1 MSVGLQKKNKHTSV
15 KKTKENKDFLS
26 EVINENFSHVID
38 NGIFPDQCKK
48 ADIKPIFK
56 DNLPSNK
63 VFDL

>member
-15 KKTKENKDFLS
+15 KKLKENKDFLS
-26 EVINENFSHVID
+26 EVINENYSHAID
-38 NGIFPDQCKK
+38 NGIFPDHCKK

-56 DNLPSNK
+56 DNLQNNK